1 MRRNQSRICMCILAL
16 FLMLNLLAAC
26 GVGTNSGTTPI
37 SKHAPPTP
45 ARPPKGT
52 MLFEADWSH
61 GLTGWQAT
69 AGWKVL
75 NGILQS
81 DESDTST
88 LTVPYRPAVTNYAIE
103 FRARIVKVP
112 SNNAA
117 FGSFLISADAAP
129 GRDGY
134 KAVVIQI
141 PGAGP
146 HPLSVHPQVEVY
158 TEPIDPSNPGTAHDQ
173 EFGSQW
179 HVFRVE
185 TQENLVNFSIDGQL
199 SGRSASNQTS
209 ILSNGPIKLVVSG
222 IMLQVSDFRITVA

>member
-1 MRRNQSRICMCILAL
+1 M
-16 FLMLNLLAAC
+16 FMLGMSLLLTLLAAC
-26 GVGTNSGTTPI
+26 GIGTDT
-37 SKHAPPTP
+37 APTSLPKQSRPTP

-52 MLFEADWSH
+52 VLFEADWSR
-61 GLTGWQAT
+61 GLIGWQAT
-69 AGWKVL
+69 AGWKVI

-81 DESDTST
+81 DESDNST
-88 LTVPYRPAVTNYAIE
+88 LTVPYRPTVTNYAIE

-117 FGSFLISADAAP
+117 FGSFLISADVAP

-134 KAVVIQI
+134 NAVVIQI

-158 TEPIDPSNPGTAHDQ
+158 TEPVDPNNPGTAHDQ

-179 HVFRVE
+179 HAFRVE
-185 TQENLVNFSIDGQL
+185 TQENLVNFSIDGLL

-222 IMLQVSDFRITVA
+222 IILQVSNFRITVA

>member
-1 MRRNQSRICMCILAL
+1 
-16 FLMLNLLAAC
+16 MLNLLAAC
-26 GVGTNSGTTPI
+26 GAGTNTVTTPI
-37 SKHAPPTP
+37 SKHASPAP

-52 MLFEADWSH
+52 VLFEADWSR

-81 DESDTST
+81 DQSDNSM
-88 LTVPYRPAVTNYAIE
+88 LTVPYRPAATSYAIE

-146 HPLSVHPQVEVY
+146 HPQSVHPQVEVY

-179 HVFRVE
+179 QTFRVE
-185 TQENLVNFSIDGQL
+185 AQKSLVNFSIDGQL

-209 ILSNGPIKLVVSG
+209 ILSNGPIKLVVSS
-222 IMLQVSDFRITVA
+222 IILQVSDFRITAA

>member
-1 MRRNQSRICMCILAL
+1 MRRNRSRICMCMLAL
-16 FLMLNLLAAC
+16 SLLVTLLAAC
-26 GVGTNSGTTPI
+26 GGGTTTAPT
-37 SKHAPPTP
+37 STPKHTHPTP
-45 ARPPKGT
+45 ARLPKGT
-52 MLFEADWSH
+52 VLFEADWSR

-75 NGILQS
+75 NGLLQS

-112 SNNAA
+112 ANNAA
-117 FGSFLISADAAP
+117 FGSFLISADASP

-158 TEPIDPSNPGTAHDQ
+158 TEPIDLSNPGTAHDQ
-173 EFGSQW
+173 EFGSKW
-179 HVFRVE
+179 HAFRVE

-222 IMLQVSDFRITVA
+222 IILQVSDFRITVV

>member
-1 MRRNQSRICMCILAL
+1 MRRNRSRIFMCILAL

-26 GVGTNSGTTPI
+26 GAGTNTVTTPI
-37 SKHAPPTP
+37 SKHASPAP

-52 MLFEADWSH
+52 VLFEADWSR

-81 DESDTST
+81 DQSDNSM
-88 LTVPYRPAVTNYAIE
+88 LTVPYRPVVTSYAIE

-146 HPLSVHPQVEVY
+146 HPQSVHPQVEVY

-179 HVFRVE
+179 HTFRVE
-185 TQENLVNFSIDGQL
+185 TQKSLVNFSIDGQL

-209 ILSNGPIKLVVSG
+209 ILSNGPIKLVVSS
-222 IMLQVSDFRITVA
+222 IILQVSDFRITAA